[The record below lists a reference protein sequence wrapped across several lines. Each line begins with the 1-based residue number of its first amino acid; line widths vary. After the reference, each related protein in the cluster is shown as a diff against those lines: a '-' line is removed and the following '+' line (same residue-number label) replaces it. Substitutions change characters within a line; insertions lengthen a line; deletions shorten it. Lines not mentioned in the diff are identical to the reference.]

1 MSLEETDRWTKYRQ
15 DAHVTES
22 FRFLF
27 SIAAKKITF
36 SSNRHYRTDKVNY
49 GVAAPLNIKIDK
61 VFLVL
66 YCFFIRDISL
76 ANHILDVVLT
86 RTTH

>member
-49 GVAAPLNIKIDK
+49 RVAALLNIKIDK
-61 VFLVL
+61 VCLL